1 MPSLEPLS
9 LFSQLVSLSFSQ
21 SRESKEL
28 VKWIVSPRGNV
39 FLIFYSR
46 CFLPSPFFITVWFEP
61 PPPRSCGRGTH
72 IARSYSNA
80 ESAQRRA
87 RELQE
92 RKRNVRKFARLPFG
106 MMNESLYSFCSQ
118 ISFWLLK
125 EKRCAKF
132 NATNVTT
139 KPSSSGLRF
148 QRCCCLT
155 FGIKYSSLLYDLN
168 NARTEAVAE
177 ATQHETAFL
186 AITSCMKIQ
195 ICNRIFSRDI
205 CSHQYTFLKVWWP
218 SLVFHGRYQI
228 DNRRIIQYGCKLFS
242 IKIERHHRGKSVH

>member
-1 MPSLEPLS
+1 MRRENFREQKENLTWWVNTICLLEPLSLS

-21 SRESKEL
+21 SYESKAES

-46 CFLPSPFFITVWFEP
+46 CFLPSLFFITVWFEP
-61 PPPRSCGRGTH
+61 PPPRSCGWSTH

-80 ESAQRRA
+80 ESTQRRA

-132 NATNVTT
+132 NATNVMT
-139 KPSSSGLRF
+139 KPPSSGLRF
-148 QRCCCLT
+148 RAYT
-155 FGIKYSSLLYDLN
+155 S
-168 NARTEAVAE
+168 AVVADFR
-177 ATQHETAFL
+177 H
-186 AITSCMKIQ
+186 KIF
-195 ICNRIFSRDI
+195 IVA
-205 CSHQYTFLKVWWP
+205 VW
-218 SLVFHGRYQI
+218 F
-228 DNRRIIQYGCKLFS
+228 K
-242 IKIERHHRGKSVH
+242 

>member
-1 MPSLEPLS
+1 MQLRELDRSRLRRESFREQKENLTWRGLISYAFSSPSLS

-21 SRESKEL
+21 SRKQGRIGEMNRIASRKRISHIL
-28 VKWIVSPRGNV
+28 FSLLFTIVFFHHG
-39 FLIFYSR
+39 LIWTS
-46 CFLPSPFFITVWFEP
+46 

-106 MMNESLYSFCSQ
+106 MMNEPLYSFCSQ

-132 NATNVTT
+132 NAMNVTT
-139 KPSSSGLRF
+139 KPPSSGLRF
-148 QRCCCLT
+148 RAYT
-155 FGIKYSSLLYDLN
+155 S
-168 NARTEAVAE
+168 AVVADFR
-177 ATQHETAFL
+177 H
-186 AITSCMKIQ
+186 KIF
-195 ICNRIFSRDI
+195 IVA
-205 CSHQYTFLKVWWP
+205 VW
-218 SLVFHGRYQI
+218 F
-228 DNRRIIQYGCKLFS
+228 K
-242 IKIERHHRGKSVH
+242 